1 MGIEDMWI
9 VASCDPYALD
19 IKSGEKYYNIQNRMQ
34 QVFSSRDF
42 TERTCTLL
50 SISILRAF

>member
-1 MGIEDMWI
+1 MGIKDMWI
-9 VASCDPYALD
+9 VASSDPYALD